1 MKRADKLRRLLN
13 ASRWV
18 ASRTKIRRLGLSIS
32 CFLTFVSCDRMMTPP
47 NAQLA
52 KDADAKASQGDYL
65 RAISLYETALDGTA
79 RSAEIHYKLALLY
92 DDKMNEPL
100 NALHHF
106 KRYLTLNPNGA
117 RAGEVK
123 DFMKRD
129 EVALLT
135 NLSGDSVVTRA
146 EAARLRNENLNLH
159 RQIDAGPAKPRPI
172 ADKSATRHG
181 DKEKSESKKTSYVVK
196 DGDTLASISRKFYK
210 TSKRWKEIR
219 DANEKKIDDPD
230 NLKAGLTL
238 TIPPND

>member
-18 ASRTKIRRLGLSIS
+18 ASRIKIRRLGLSIS
-32 CFLTFVSCDRMMTPP
+32 CFLMFVSCDRMMTPP

-65 RAISLYETALDGTA
+65 RAISLYETALDGTT
-79 RSAEIHYKLALLY
+79 RTAEIHYKLALLY
-92 DDKMNEPL
+92 DDKLNDPL

-106 KRYLTLNPNGA
+106 KRYLTLNPSGA

-129 EVALLT
+129 EIALLT

-146 EAARLRNENLNLH
+146 EAARLRNENLNL
-159 RQIDAGPAKPRPI
+159 RKQIEERALKARASGEEPQPKNTPE
-172 ADKSATRHG
+172 KSAG
-181 DKEKSESKKTSYVVK
+181 KKAGGQTYVVK
-196 DGDTLASISRKFYK
+196 PGDTLFSISRKFYR
-210 TSKRWKEIR
+210 SASRWKQIR
-219 DANEKKIDDPD
+219 DANKDTVD
-230 NLKAGLTL
+230 NAGKLQPGQSL
-238 TIPPND
+238 IIP